1 MPPPEFSGDS
11 TTVTPPP
18 PPLQNNNTYDL
29 NQQHHKNNIINSTTN
44 ITNEEPQ
51 DSDESAPSSP
61 GGKDEFVLVK
71 LSEIRKEVQCPI
83 CLGIIQKTRTVME
96 CLHRFCRGCIDKAM
110 RLGNNECPACRTH
123 CASRR
128 SLRDD
133 PNYDALIAALCPDI
147 KKYEEEESQCGHIYL
162 VWRIT
167 ILTHLTGPLLFV
179 IYQELAFHEEEKTRN
194 KLIQTAIAETVRRQT
209 EALGRKRTR
218 ARAAAAFMKRSHR
231 NLRGRKKHRI
241 AEHRGS
247 DDDEDVNVQ
256 DFGNSSADERS
267 TEVKRKRRKGGLG
280 TRSSAL
286 DAEESGHDS
295 DVEVKR
301 ESIFPPSGL
310 FGSFEI
316 LSWGKGGTRSH
327 HRLGNPNSG
336 TGRLPQNN
344 HISKLIDHLRC
355 ADQSSEGLDISL
367 RLVTLHEDTVPSLQ
381 RPYICSRPAL
391 SVKHLC
397 QYVAM
402 HTSMQADEIEMV
414 MIKDLELPTFSADS
428 INESQSLAI
437 DPSKCEMH
445 LLEEHQTLAEIQSLY
460 IINQQN
466 LVLAYRLK
474 ATSLQN

>member
-1 MPPPEFSGDS
+1 MPPPELSGDS

-147 KKYEEEESQCGHIYL
+147 KKYEEEE
-162 VWRIT
+162 
-167 ILTHLTGPLLFV
+167 
-179 IYQELAFHEEEKTRN
+179 LAFHEEEKARN

-218 ARAAAAFMKRSHR
+218 ARAAAAFMKRSQGSYR

-336 TGRLPQNN
+336 TGRLPRNN
-344 HISKLIDHLRC
+344 HMSKLIDHLRC

-402 HTSMQADEIEMV
+402 HTSMQANEIEMV